1 MKGKEKRMAGDYE
14 IIQSVYVG
22 DKEVVLG
29 ENPADTSDGKYL
41 CSFCQ
46 HSDLVALHQD
56 LFISDNYLEV
66 MKIFGERIVQQ
77 AEKVRQELSAAEA
90 QGVSTVPLSAADCIP
105 LSPSDD
111 LTGKIIVIRAE
122 VLRQEYQTVT
132 HQLKYC
138 GVALEP
144 LPIRMA
150 PPFSAQTFFPG
161 RKAVLSGG
169 MCWGP
174 WNRKCCP
181 IGRSGVL
188 PTSNRKPGSKRTGR
202 RGEMRENQG
211 YHITDSIQI
220 GDVEFVAGELA
231 AAPNSYVTWECKN
244 GDDYFWGHYFSDR
257 LAAKRDLLERA
268 SQELQHQERMQKRRE
283 KKERER

>member
-56 LFISDNYLEV
+56 LFISNNYLEV

-138 GVALEP
+138 G
-144 LPIRMA
+144 
-150 PPFSAQTFFPG
+150 
-161 RKAVLSGG
+161 GG
-169 MCWGP
+169 FG
-174 WNRKCCP
+174 
-181 IGRSGVL
+181 
-188 PTSNRKPGSKRTGR
+188 
-202 RGEMRENQG
+202 
-211 YHITDSIQI
+211 
-220 GDVEFVAGELA
+220 
-231 AAPNSYVTWECKN
+231 AAPNKN
-244 GDDYFWGHYFSDR
+244 GSAVFCTDLFSGQESRFERWDV
-257 LAAKRDLLERA
+257 LGTMEPEMLPDWAKRGLA
-268 SQELQHQERMQKRRE
+268 NIQQKTRKQKDRE
-283 KKERER
+283 AR

>member
-1 MKGKEKRMAGDYE
+1 MKGKEKRMAGNYE

-41 CSFCQ
+41 CSLCQ

-122 VLRQEYQTVT
+122 VLRREYQTAT

-138 GVALEP
+138 G
-144 LPIRMA
+144 
-150 PPFSAQTFFPG
+150 
-161 RKAVLSGG
+161 GG
-169 MCWGP
+169 CG
-174 WNRKCCP
+174 
-181 IGRSGVL
+181 
-188 PTSNRKPGSKRTGR
+188 
-202 RGEMRENQG
+202 
-211 YHITDSIQI
+211 
-220 GDVEFVAGELA
+220 
-231 AAPNSYVTWECKN
+231 AAPNKN
-244 GDDYFWGHYFSDR
+244 GSAVFCTDLFSGQESRFERWDV
-257 LAAKRDLLERA
+257 LGTMEPEMLPDWAKRGLA
-268 SQELQHQERMQKRRE
+268 NIQQKTRKQKDRE
-283 KKERER
+283 AR